1 MAGDLLVFLRGE
13 DLCYSLKQ
21 PEEAER
27 LERAVESAIAKGA
40 RTADIAA
47 AGMRTMSTRKMG
59 DAVYAELAT
68 N

>member
-1 MAGDLLVFLRGE
+1 MR
-13 DLCYSLKQ
+13 YSLKQ
-21 PEEAER
+21 PQEAER
-27 LERAVESAIAKGA
+27 LERAVESATAKGA

-47 AGMRTMSTRKMG
+47 AGMRTMSTREMG

>member
-1 MAGDLLVFLRGE
+1 MDADQRHA
-13 DLCYSLKQ
+13 Q
-21 PEEAER
+21 PKH
-27 LERAVESAIAKGA
+27 ESAIAKGA

-47 AGMRTMSTRKMG
+47 AGMRTMSTREMG